1 MAQSTR
7 NGEIGPQCRR
17 HLEPPPPP
25 PPLLCLPQPPR
36 KKRGSRCRL
45 MGGPTVALTL
55 SSPSL
60 LLSSFGAL
68 LWWLFLAVSN
78 RNSKLGHRWEVSSPT
93 TPTCDVSVV
102 RVVSSYPL
110 PTTTTR
116 KYLLPNT
123 ASFQQ
128 QQQQQQQQ
136 RHKNTMPRLYMVH
149 PMMMTP
155 QQEHV
160 AALLGPQFESFL
172 STSSSLLGMAVLHLQ
187 EESLSMTTSSS
198 HVAAAVAMVSP
209 EPIHTAFTIAT
220 FFPQPFWFLMIAL
233 PNHPFTKRIMG
244 GLEVPL
250 ICSLIHFF
258 IVVSSIVTG
267 GSEATAPLA
276 EFNDVFDPTGDPQQ
290 AFFHMTSTYPNF
302 VAEEWSHVLT
312 WDLFVGRYIWQDGLQ
327 RNVTTAP
334 AVLLCNLIGPP
345 GLLLHGCTCALS
357 GQSILESNDKN
368 STGSGPS

>member
-1 MAQSTR
+1 
-7 NGEIGPQCRR
+7 
-17 HLEPPPPP
+17 
-25 PPLLCLPQPPR
+25 
-36 KKRGSRCRL
+36 
-45 MGGPTVALTL
+45 MGGPTVAITL
-55 SSPSL
+55 SSSPSSL
-60 LLSSFGAL
+60 LSSSFGAL

-78 RNSKLGHRWEVSSPT
+78 RNSKLCHRWEVSSPT
-93 TPTCDVSVV
+93 TLKCDVSVV

-116 KYLLPNT
+116 NYLPRLRPST

-128 QQQQQQQQ
+128 QQQQQQQ
-136 RHKNTMPRLYMVH
+136 RYKNTIPRLYMVH
-149 PMMMTP
+149 PMRMMLMTP

-187 EESLSMTTSSS
+187 QEESLSMTTSGS
-198 HVAAAVAMVSP
+198 HVAAAVVMVSP

-258 IVVSSIVTG
+258 IIVSSIVTG
-267 GSEATAPLA
+267 GSEATTAPLA

-345 GLLLHGCTCALS
+345 GLLLHGCTCTALS
-357 GQSILESNDKN
+357 GQIHFAIQ
-368 STGSGPS
+368 